1 MKNPRVPRHRSTIVN
16 RTVPPRRPPNADL
29 REREY
34 LTPKEVDRL
43 QDAARKHSRYGHRDT
58 TAILIAYRHGLRA
71 SELCE
76 LTWNMIELDSGRIHV
91 RRAKNGVDSTHPL
104 TGKEIRALR
113 QLRRENLQSRFVFN
127 TERGGPVTRAW
138 FLKMV
143 RRTGELAKLP
153 FAVHPHMLRH
163 ACGFKLAN
171 DGVDTRTLLLVSHTG
186 NRVSKLRAGSNRRR
200 IEMRSSEREGS
211 EASVRGAARVTHGV
225 PSNRAGEDICKRSS
239 SMALAIHNLIRAP
252 SAVSGRLRMDAS
264 ELPTCEP

>member
-1 MKNPRVPRHRSTIVN
+1 MSDWLQQGVDRPPLPPIDIFPQKGVIRKVSSALGHFPMGNPSTGRQESTIVN
-16 RTVPPRRPPNADL
+16 RTVTPRRPPNADL

-43 QDAARKHSRYGHRDT
+43 QDAARKHSRYGHRDA

-91 RRAKNGVDSTHPL
+91 RRAENGVDST
-104 TGKEIRALR
+104 
-113 QLRRENLQSRFVFN
+113 QSRYVFN

-143 RRTGELAKLP
+143 RRTGELAKLSFP
-153 FAVHPHMLRH
+153 IHPHMLRH

-171 DGVDTRTLLLVSHTG
+171 EGVDTRALQHFLGHRNIMHTV
-186 NRVSKLRAGSNRRR
+186 RYTELRSDRFDGFWK
-200 IEMRSSEREGS
+200 
-211 EASVRGAARVTHGV
+211 
-225 PSNRAGEDICKRSS
+225 D
-239 SMALAIHNLIRAP
+239 
-252 SAVSGRLRMDAS
+252 
-264 ELPTCEP
+264 

>member
-1 MKNPRVPRHRSTIVN
+1 MQNPRAIRGPSTIVN
-16 RTVPPRRPPNADL
+16 RTVTPRRSRNADL

-43 QDAARKHSRYGHRDT
+43 QDAARKHSRYGHRDA

-153 FAVHPHMLRH
+153 FPIHPHMLRH

-171 DGVDTRTLLLVSHTG
+171 DGVDTRALQHFLGHRNIMHTV
-186 NRVSKLRAGSNRRR
+186 RYTELRSDRFDGFWK
-200 IEMRSSEREGS
+200 
-211 EASVRGAARVTHGV
+211 
-225 PSNRAGEDICKRSS
+225 D
-239 SMALAIHNLIRAP
+239 
-252 SAVSGRLRMDAS
+252 
-264 ELPTCEP
+264 

>member
-1 MKNPRVPRHRSTIVN
+1 VKNPRTARHRSTIVN
-16 RTVPPRRPPNADL
+16 RTVTPRRPPNADL

-43 QDAARKHSRYGHRDT
+43 QDAARKHSRYGHRDA

-113 QLRRENLQSRFVFN
+113 QMRRENLQSRYVFN

-143 RRTGELAKLP
+143 RRTGEVAKLP
-153 FAVHPHMLRH
+153 FPIQPHLPDQPRGLQVAH
-163 ACGFKLAN
+163 
-171 DGVDTRTLLLVSHTG
+171 
-186 NRVSKLRAGSNRRR
+186 
-200 IEMRSSEREGS
+200 EGA
-211 EASVRGAARVTHGV
+211 EAR
-225 PSNRAGEDICKRSS
+225 
-239 SMALAIHNLIRAP
+239 
-252 SAVSGRLRMDAS
+252 
-264 ELPTCEP
+264 